1 MKWKFYHAVVVYHII
16 WLKPSI
22 VDLFFA
28 SLNVDTYYISQ
39 EKKKKL
45 LSFAWKGKLDSE
57 N

>member
-1 MKWKFYHAVVVYHII
+1 MKWKFYHAVVVYRII